1 MPQPITHRDLTIRQL
16 KTLGKAVEVKN
27 WSKMAK
33 PDLIKA
39 IELAVADPK
48 TLQKHVDA
56 MLTTEEKKQLAG
68 KGRPNGKKKKK
79 AEDPTKSMT
88 KKQLE
93 DARLDAM
100 MDIAKAS
107 AHRMKTEDKLRS
119 VRKELNQ
126 EVSEAKASHKG
137 AMERSVDYDDAESVR
152 DKLEAVTVAWQEW
165 EDAQEHRRQELAP
178 LKERLSKARTRERKA
193 FEDARQLKLKF

>member
-1 MPQPITHRDLTIRQL
+1 MPQPITVNDLTIRQL
-16 KTLGKAVEVKN
+16 KTLGKATEVKN

-39 IELAVADPK
+39 IQLAVADPK

-56 MLTTEEKKQLAG
+56 MLSTEEKKAIRNG
-68 KGRPNGKKKKK
+68 KPNGKKAK
-79 AEDPTKSMT
+79 ADDPTKGMSSDE
-88 KKQLE
+88 LE
-93 DARLDAM
+93 QAQLDAM
-100 MDIAKAS
+100 RDIAKACGS
-107 AHRMKTEDKLRS
+107 RMKAEDKLRS

-137 AMERSVDYDDAESVR
+137 AMERSVDYDDPESVR